1 MAHEVMSHD
10 KLCVFKSVYVYILE
24 NLCGTAAVCRPP
36 KTTEWSADL
45 NPSSQSH
52 QRMHMC
58 DVVSERTKDI
68 FLLYEIYI
76 KKHAWDFA

>member
-1 MAHEVMSHD
+1 MFVLSLA
-10 KLCVFKSVYVYILE
+10 
-24 NLCGTAAVCRPP
+24 AAVCRPP

-58 DVVSERTKDI
+58 NVVSERTKDI
-68 FLLYEIYI
+68 FYYMRYI
-76 KKHAWDFA
+76 